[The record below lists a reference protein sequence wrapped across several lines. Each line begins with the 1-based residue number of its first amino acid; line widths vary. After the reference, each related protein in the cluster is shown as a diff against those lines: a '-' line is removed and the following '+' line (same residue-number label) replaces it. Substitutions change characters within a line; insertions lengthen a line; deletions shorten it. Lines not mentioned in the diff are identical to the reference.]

1 MTGETPTVAI
11 QATTR
16 QRVLDQTAID
26 SLPTGRSCHSMA
38 NLIPGLTSSTNGDA
52 GGSRN
57 DLTLT
62 FAVHGLSGN
71 DSRPYVS
78 GLRLSIPGSS
88 GANNTTLPNTA
99 AIQEVVVDYGAISA
113 EQGPGGVRINM
124 IPKEGGNRFTGI
136 FVGNYATE
144 SWQSNNFTQDLK
156 DRGPVDARFHQV
168 ELGHQPGHRRP
179 DQAGQTVVLHVRAVQ
194 RRSRITWAACSTT

>member
-1 MTGETPTVAI
+1 MRRLTTRLLIVLTALLVPVAAFA
-11 QATTR
+11 QAT
-16 QRVLDQTAID
+16 ID
-26 SLPTGRSCHSMA
+26 SLPTGRSYNSMA
-38 NLIPGLTSSTNGDA
+38 NLIPGLTSSTNDV

-99 AIQEVVVDYGAISA
+99 AIQEVVV
-113 EQGPGGVRINM
+113 
-124 IPKEGGNRFTGI
+124 
-136 FVGNYATE
+136 
-144 SWQSNNFTQDLK
+144 
-156 DRGPVDARFHQV
+156 
-168 ELGHQPGHRRP
+168 
-179 DQAGQTVVLHVRAVQ
+179 
-194 RRSRITWAACSTT
+194 